1 MSYLPV
7 PVLLLALIGVNAVAT
22 PRVSW
27 NVLHTLSVQSILFLL
42 PSIKERMLQYYLFC
56 FAFDC
61 FSKLYIPNSYL
72 FFLLLKS
79 CLLVGKPLHE
89 LFMVAAYPFN
99 LLLGRRLAAC
109 TRVLAWNRSLLLSFL
124 LFLLGSLCL
133 VNYSLD
139 TPAYG
144 LLLFLFCKPF
154 KSRLFFLLSFKLRI
168 FFGLLFF

>member
-1 MSYLPV
+1 MFQIDSIVLEYLNHGICLKEFLK
-7 PVLLLALIGVNAVAT
+7 LLLELD
-22 PRVSW
+22 
-27 NVLHTLSVQSILFLL
+27 LLLSLVFILD
-42 PSIKERMLQYYLFC
+42 KRLFC

-72 FFLLLKS
+72 LFLLLKS

>member
-1 MSYLPV
+1 MFQIDSIVLEYLNHGICLKEFLK
-7 PVLLLALIGVNAVAT
+7 LLLELD
-22 PRVSW
+22 
-27 NVLHTLSVQSILFLL
+27 FLL
-42 PSIKERMLQYYLFC
+42 SLIFILDKRLFC

-144 LLLFLFCKPF
+144 LLLFLFC
-154 KSRLFFLLSFKLRI
+154 
-168 FFGLLFF
+168 